1 MIFILLFATIIKV
14 GDLFLLRTVTLFYFQ
29 VFSASADRCLRVW
42 SMENMLCTQALDRH
56 QGSVTALAISRGR
69 VFSASVDQ
77 TVKVWV

>member
-1 MIFILLFATIIKV
+1 MCRLRGHAGTVHSLASLSTGDNIK
-14 GDLFLLRTVTLFYFQ
+14 

-56 QGSVTALAISRGR
+56 QGSVTALAVSRGR